1 MEEAD
6 KFKVHFIIGADIILD
21 TVENEGIEPRVFVNG
36 NDLLKTLMFHD
47 VHEWKPERILNRF
60 LVGDCLPVREQKVVF
75 APQLFFRRKKLPL
88 FIRRI
93 LVHFMLVK
101 HAVPLLLGDPF
112 VVRLKSSRYEA
123 QVISVMLTVF
133 RLSLVDSI
141 VNFFETEFKGFL
153 ILNFENLE
161 FVGLLDSET
170 LVNRDQYQKFA
181 IVCVLDELKLDTG
194 FAFQVLKVEFYLF
207 FERQVEYQDKVPVF
221 DGFLPLFWKQPLRSR
236 LQKLKQRTRCHFYT
250 FYLNLF
256 TMNSLCYKQ

>member
-170 LVNRDQYQKFA
+170 LVNRDQY
-181 IVCVLDELKLDTG
+181 
-194 FAFQVLKVEFYLF
+194 
-207 FERQVEYQDKVPVF
+207 
-221 DGFLPLFWKQPLRSR
+221 
-236 LQKLKQRTRCHFYT
+236 
-250 FYLNLF
+250 
-256 TMNSLCYKQ
+256 